1 MVERKA
7 KLEEGGVRREEKGE
21 RRKEREERRE
31 DGAHC
36 TIPFSP

>member
-21 RRKEREERRE
+21 RRE